1 MRTKIGILAVLATMF
16 TTVFAGTAS
25 AREHV
30 RDRDRESGY
39 SRYMEGARAERL
51 EREHRIE
58 RARERHEGRRGCW

>member
-1 MRTKIGILAVLATMF
+1 MRTKIGVLAVLATLF

-30 RDRDRESGY
+30 RDRERESGY
-39 SRYMEGARAERL
+39 SRYMDGRRNERL

-58 RARERHEGRRGCW
+58 RERERNFERRGCL